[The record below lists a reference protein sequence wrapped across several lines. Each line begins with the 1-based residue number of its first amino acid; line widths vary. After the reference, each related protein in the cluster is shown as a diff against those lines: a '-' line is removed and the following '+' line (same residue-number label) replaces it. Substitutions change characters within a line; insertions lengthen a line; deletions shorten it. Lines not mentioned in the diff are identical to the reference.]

1 MVVVLQS
8 SQVTRARRVDSDRG
22 IVPALHV
29 AIRGLLMT
37 TMLGALVVLRVPVA
51 PWLRSDESSKS
62 IHPSATGHTGHTG
75 QGRIVARGDLLL
87 ERCARALRDAAVDL
101 TVPAEAADAA
111 RIVAELAA
119 VAVSTLRIAER
130 RVALELRALLAA
142 RQLVEV
148 FTLGRWL
155 LWVAAPRAWIARR
168 RVRDPDARVAP
179 ASPAPAFA
187 FPPAAGRRRM
197 GCLLAGVLRAAV
209 VAVVLQ

>member
-8 SQVTRARRVDSDRG
+8 SQVTRAGRVDSDRG

-29 AIRGLLMT
+29 AIRGLLVAA
-37 TMLGALVVLRVPVA
+37 MLSTLVVLPVPVA
-51 PWLRSDESSKS
+51 PRLRSDKYNKS
-62 IHPSATGHTGHTG
+62 IHPSVRGHTG
-75 QGRIVARGDLLL
+75 QGRSAARGDLLL

-101 TVPAEAADAA
+101 AVPAEAADAA

-119 VAVSTLRIAER
+119 VAVSALRIAER
-130 RVALELRALLAA
+130 RVALELGALLAA
-142 RQLVEV
+142 RELVEV
-148 FTLGRWL
+148 LARGRWL

-179 ASPAPAFA
+179 ASPTPAFA
-187 FPPAAGRRRM
+187 FPPAAGRGRM

>member
-1 MVVVLQS
+1 MIVVLERP
-8 SQVTRARRVDSDRG
+8 QVTRAGRVDSDRG

-29 AIRGLLMT
+29 AVGVLLMAT
-37 TMLGALVVLRVPVA
+37 VLSALVVLPVPVA
-51 PWLRSDESSKS
+51 PRLRSDKYHKS
-62 IHPSATGHTGHTG
+62 IHPSARGHTG
-75 QGRIVARGDLLL
+75 QGRSAARGDVLL

-101 TVPAEAADAA
+101 AVPAEAADAA

-119 VAVSTLRIAER
+119 VAVPTLGIAER
-130 RVALELRALLAA
+130 RVALEFRAFFAA

-168 RVRDPDARVAP
+168 GVRDPDARVAP
-179 ASPAPAFA
+179 ASPTPAFA
-187 FPPAAGRRRM
+187 FPPAAGRGRM